1 MLCEVSGES
10 GLVQPREAGG
20 AQGRDGSCILLQ
32 RVDDIKKG
40 R

>member
-10 GLVQPREAGG
+10 GLVQPREAGAASCCLVQRG
-20 AQGRDGSCILLQ
+20 DG
-32 RVDDIKKG
+32 IKKG

>member
-10 GLVQPREAGG
+10 GLVQPGSWWQPREEMVA
-20 AQGRDGSCILLQ
+20 ALVQ
-32 RVDDIKKG
+32 RGDDIKKG

>member
-10 GLVQPREAGG
+10 GLVQPEEAGV
-20 AQGRDGSCILLQ
+20 AWEEMVTSLVQ
-32 RVDDIKKG
+32 RGDDIKKG